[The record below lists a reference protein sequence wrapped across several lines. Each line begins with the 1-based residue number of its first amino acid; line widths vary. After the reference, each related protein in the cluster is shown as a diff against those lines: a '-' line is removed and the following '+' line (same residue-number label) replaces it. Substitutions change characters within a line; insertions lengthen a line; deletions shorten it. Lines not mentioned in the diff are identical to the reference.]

1 MADKESIDERAA
13 HKYFSKQCF
22 NAAWDLI
29 EKENRSKKD
38 NCEMLHL
45 THASVYHWSQR
56 ADCTDQN
63 LSVGYWQLSR
73 VYVLMG
79 DGNSAIR
86 YGEMCLEHSR
96 MHGVAPIFLG
106 YAYEALARAY
116 AMTDDYEK
124 RMLYINNAMELAQSL
139 SDEDRGQLLGDLET
153 IR

>member
-1 MADKESIDERAA
+1 MAVKESIDERAA

-22 NAAWDLI
+22 NAAWGLI
-29 EKENRSKKD
+29 EKENRTERD
-38 NCEMLHL
+38 NCAMLHL
-45 THASVYHWSQR
+45 THASMYHWSQR

-73 VYVLMG
+73 VYALTG

-86 YGEMCLEHSR
+86 YGEMCLVHSR

-116 AMTDDYEK
+116 AMADDYEK
-124 RMLYINNAMELAQSL
+124 RTLYINNARELAQSL
-139 SDEDRGQLLGDLET
+139 SDEDRGQLLSDLET